1 MFHDKMIFYSS
12 IGNRFKKLYRKN
24 NPPKLFD
31 ERSFSYLDNNGEKIK
46 LKYEIEKE
54 RRLFN
59 EFISNM
65 RNYKIL
71 DEIKRKNYLSKLKG
85 YKGIDEEKKITELRQ
100 KRFNDI
106 LELRKRRELINRN
119 ISLLNVPSIGSVL
132 EKFLM
137 DTKRKRN
144 KFKDELLLQ
153 SQGNDN
159 TSYQDLQNINQ
170 INQTSL
176 LSYNSSLNTVKTNS
190 QRNKR
195 NLKLFKH
202 SSNLLRNIIRKRM
215 NMNKSTN
222 NILPKSKN
230 QISLFR
236 LKLHNNRKKIEI
248 NSQLMSQKE
257 TTHTNIFSNESNSA
271 TANFNSTTNYT
282 NKNNINSYS
291 NKIKSI
297 KSSINKNFFKQNTK
311 PLNGLQIQIKKRFKF
326 DMPLLLDKSKDKND
340 NSNLTNIENTKLN
353 SLKKNDGCE
362 YNNISTDNRNKSHEV
377 NKRFYKLK
385 KINHLTFKKLSNNY
399 KASNSLI

>member
-12 IGNRFKKLYRKN
+12 IGNRFKKLYRNN

-144 KFKDELLLQ
+144 EFKNELLLQ

-215 NMNKSTN
+215 NLNKSTN
-222 NILPKSKN
+222 NILQKSKN

-353 SLKKNDGCE
+353 SLKNIDGYK

-385 KINHLTFKKLSNNY
+385 KINHL
-399 KASNSLI
+399 

>member
-12 IGNRFKKLYRKN
+12 IGNRFKKLYRNN

-248 NSQLMSQKE
+248 NSQIMSQKE

>member
-12 IGNRFKKLYRKN
+12 IGNRLKKLYRNN

-65 RNYKIL
+65 RNYKIF

-144 KFKDELLLQ
+144 EFKNELLLQ

-215 NMNKSTN
+215 NLNKSTN
-222 NILPKSKN
+222 NILQKSKN

-248 NSQLMSQKE
+248 NSQIMSQKE

>member
-12 IGNRFKKLYRKN
+12 IGNRFKKLYRNN

-85 YKGIDEEKKITELRQ
+85 YKGIDEEKKINELRQ

-248 NSQLMSQKE
+248 NSQIMSQKE

>member
-12 IGNRFKKLYRKN
+12 IGNRFKKLYRNN

-65 RNYKIL
+65 RNYKIF

-248 NSQLMSQKE
+248 NSQIMSQKE

-353 SLKKNDGCE
+353 SLKNIDGYK

>member
-12 IGNRFKKLYRKN
+12 IGNRFKKLYRNN

>member
-159 TSYQDLQNINQ
+159 TSYQDLLNINQ

-248 NSQLMSQKE
+248 NSQIMSQKE

>member
-144 KFKDELLLQ
+144 EFKNELLLQ

-159 TSYQDLQNINQ
+159 TSYQDLLNINQ

-215 NMNKSTN
+215 NLNKSTN
-222 NILPKSKN
+222 NILQKSKN

-385 KINHLTFKKLSNNY
+385 KN
-399 KASNSLI
+399 

>member
-12 IGNRFKKLYRKN
+12 IGNRFKKLYRNN

-85 YKGIDEEKKITELRQ
+85 YKGIDEEKKINELRQ

-159 TSYQDLQNINQ
+159 TSYQDLLNINQ

-297 KSSINKNFFKQNTK
+297 KSSINKNFFNQNTK

-326 DMPLLLDKSKDKND
+326 DLPLLLDKSKDKND

-353 SLKKNDGCE
+353 SLKNIDGYK

>member
-12 IGNRFKKLYRKN
+12 IGNRFKKLYRNN

-159 TSYQDLQNINQ
+159 TSYQDLLNINQ

-215 NMNKSTN
+215 NLNKSTN

-353 SLKKNDGCE
+353 SLKNIDGYK

-377 NKRFYKLK
+377 NKSFYKLK

>member
-12 IGNRFKKLYRKN
+12 IGNRFKKLYRNN

-353 SLKKNDGCE
+353 SLKNIDGYK

>member
-12 IGNRFKKLYRKN
+12 IGNRFKKLYRNN

-46 LKYEIEKE
+46 LKFEIEKE

-85 YKGIDEEKKITELRQ
+85 YKGIDEEKKINELRQ

-248 NSQLMSQKE
+248 NSQIMSQKE

>member
-144 KFKDELLLQ
+144 EFKNELLLQ

-159 TSYQDLQNINQ
+159 TSYQDLLNINQ

-215 NMNKSTN
+215 NLNKSTN

-291 NKIKSI
+291 NKIISI

-353 SLKKNDGCE
+353 SLKNIDGYK

-385 KINHLTFKKLSNNY
+385 KINHL
-399 KASNSLI
+399 

>member
-31 ERSFSYLDNNGEKIK
+31 EKSFSYLDNNGEKIK

-144 KFKDELLLQ
+144 EFKNELLLQ

-215 NMNKSTN
+215 NLNKSTN
-222 NILPKSKN
+222 NILQKSKN

>member
-12 IGNRFKKLYRKN
+12 IGNRLKKLYRNN

-65 RNYKIL
+65 RNFKIL

-159 TSYQDLQNINQ
+159 TSYQDLLNINQ

-215 NMNKSTN
+215 NLNKSTN

-297 KSSINKNFFKQNTK
+297 KSSINKNFFKHNTK
-311 PLNGLQIQIKKRFKF
+311 PSNGLQIQIKKRFKF

-353 SLKKNDGCE
+353 SLKNIDGYK
-362 YNNISTDNRNKSHEV
+362 YNNIPTDNRNKSHEV

>member
-12 IGNRFKKLYRKN
+12 IGNRLKKLYRNN

-195 NLKLFKH
+195 YLKLFKH

>member
-12 IGNRFKKLYRKN
+12 IGNRFKKLYRNN

-248 NSQLMSQKE
+248 NSQIMSQKE

-385 KINHLTFKKLSNNY
+385 KINHL
-399 KASNSLI
+399 

>member
-12 IGNRFKKLYRKN
+12 IGNRFKKLYRNN

-159 TSYQDLQNINQ
+159 TSYQDLLNINQ

-353 SLKKNDGCE
+353 SLKNIDGYK

>member
-12 IGNRFKKLYRKN
+12 IGNRFKKLYRNN

-65 RNYKIL
+65 RNYKIF

-85 YKGIDEEKKITELRQ
+85 YKGIDEEIKLTELRQ

-144 KFKDELLLQ
+144 EFKNELLLQ

-353 SLKKNDGCE
+353 SLKNIDGYK

>member
-12 IGNRFKKLYRKN
+12 IGNRLKKLYRNN
-24 NPPKLFD
+24 NPLKLFD
-31 ERSFSYLDNNGEKIK
+31 ERSFTYLDNNGEKIK

-65 RNYKIL
+65 RNYKIF

-144 KFKDELLLQ
+144 EFKNELLLQ

-248 NSQLMSQKE
+248 NSQIMSQKE

-353 SLKKNDGCE
+353 SLKNIDGYK

>member
-12 IGNRFKKLYRKN
+12 IGNRFKKLYRNN

-159 TSYQDLQNINQ
+159 TSYQDLLNINQ

-257 TTHTNIFSNESNSA
+257 TTHTGVFSNESNSA

-353 SLKKNDGCE
+353 SVKNIDGYK

-385 KINHLTFKKLSNNY
+385 KN
-399 KASNSLI
+399 

>member
-12 IGNRFKKLYRKN
+12 IGNRFKKLYRNN
-24 NPPKLFD
+24 NPLKLFD

-353 SLKKNDGCE
+353 SLKNIDGYK

>member
-31 ERSFSYLDNNGEKIK
+31 EKSFSYLDNNGEKIK

-65 RNYKIL
+65 RNYKIF

-144 KFKDELLLQ
+144 EFKNELLLQ

-215 NMNKSTN
+215 NLNKSTN
-222 NILPKSKN
+222 NILQKSKN

-248 NSQLMSQKE
+248 NSQIMSQKE

>member
-12 IGNRFKKLYRKN
+12 IGNRLKKLYRNN

-65 RNYKIL
+65 RNYKIF

-159 TSYQDLQNINQ
+159 TSYQDLLNINQ

-202 SSNLLRNIIRKRM
+202 SSNLLKNIIRKRM

-248 NSQLMSQKE
+248 NSQIMSQKE

-353 SLKKNDGCE
+353 SLKNIDGYK

>member
-12 IGNRFKKLYRKN
+12 IGNRLKKLYRNN

-65 RNYKIL
+65 RNYKIF

-119 ISLLNVPSIGSVL
+119 ISLLNVPSIGSLL

-215 NMNKSTN
+215 NLNKSTN
-222 NILPKSKN
+222 NILQKSKN

-311 PLNGLQIQIKKRFKF
+311 SLNGLQIQIKKRFKF

-399 KASNSLI
+399 KASNS

>member
-65 RNYKIL
+65 RNYKIF

-144 KFKDELLLQ
+144 EFKNELLLQ

-215 NMNKSTN
+215 NLNKSTN
-222 NILPKSKN
+222 NILQKSKN

-353 SLKKNDGCE
+353 SLKNIDGYK

-385 KINHLTFKKLSNNY
+385 KINHL
-399 KASNSLI
+399 

>member
-144 KFKDELLLQ
+144 EFKNELLLQ

-215 NMNKSTN
+215 NLNKSTN
-222 NILPKSKN
+222 NILQKSKN

-353 SLKKNDGCE
+353 SLKNIDGYK

>member
-12 IGNRFKKLYRKN
+12 IGNRFKKLYRNN

-65 RNYKIL
+65 RNYKIF

-159 TSYQDLQNINQ
+159 TSYQDLLNINQ

-215 NMNKSTN
+215 NLNKSTN

-353 SLKKNDGCE
+353 SLKNIDGYK

>member
-12 IGNRFKKLYRKN
+12 IGNRFKKLYRNN

-215 NMNKSTN
+215 NLNKSTN

-353 SLKKNDGCE
+353 SLKNIDGYK

>member
-12 IGNRFKKLYRKN
+12 IGNRLKKLYRNN

-248 NSQLMSQKE
+248 NSQIMSQKE

-353 SLKKNDGCE
+353 SLKNIDGYK

>member
-12 IGNRFKKLYRKN
+12 IGNRLKKLYRNN

-159 TSYQDLQNINQ
+159 TSYQDLLNINQ

-215 NMNKSTN
+215 NLNKSTN
-222 NILPKSKN
+222 NILQKSKN

>member
-31 ERSFSYLDNNGEKIK
+31 EKSFSYLDNNGEKIK

-59 EFISNM
+59 AFISNM

-144 KFKDELLLQ
+144 EFKNELLLQ

-215 NMNKSTN
+215 NLNKSTN
-222 NILPKSKN
+222 NILQKSKN

>member
-12 IGNRFKKLYRKN
+12 IGNRFKKLYRN
-24 NPPKLFD
+24 NNHPKLFD

-65 RNYKIL
+65 RNFKIL

-144 KFKDELLLQ
+144 EFKNELLLQ

-159 TSYQDLQNINQ
+159 TSYQDLLNINQ

-215 NMNKSTN
+215 NLNKSTN
-222 NILPKSKN
+222 NILQKSKN

-291 NKIKSI
+291 NKIISI

-353 SLKKNDGCE
+353 SLKNIDGYK
-362 YNNISTDNRNKSHEV
+362 YNNILTDNRNKSHEV

>member
-12 IGNRFKKLYRKN
+12 IGNRFKKLYRNN

-144 KFKDELLLQ
+144 KFKNELLLQ

-215 NMNKSTN
+215 NLNKSTN
-222 NILPKSKN
+222 NILQKSKN

-353 SLKKNDGCE
+353 SLKNIDGYK

-385 KINHLTFKKLSNNY
+385 KINHLTSKKLSNNY

>member
-12 IGNRFKKLYRKN
+12 IGNRLKKLYRNN

-65 RNYKIL
+65 RNYKIF

-144 KFKDELLLQ
+144 KFKNELLLQ

-215 NMNKSTN
+215 NLNKSTN
-222 NILPKSKN
+222 NILQKSKN

-385 KINHLTFKKLSNNY
+385 KINHL
-399 KASNSLI
+399 

>member
-12 IGNRFKKLYRKN
+12 IGNRLKKLYRNN

-159 TSYQDLQNINQ
+159 TSYQDLLNINQ

-353 SLKKNDGCE
+353 SLKNIDGYK

>member
-12 IGNRFKKLYRKN
+12 IGNRLKKLYRNN

-65 RNYKIL
+65 RNYKIF

-144 KFKDELLLQ
+144 EFKNELLLQ

-248 NSQLMSQKE
+248 NSQIMSQKE

-377 NKRFYKLK
+377 NERFYKLK
-385 KINHLTFKKLSNNY
+385 KINHLKFKKLSNNY

>member
-12 IGNRFKKLYRKN
+12 IGNRFKKLYRNN

-65 RNYKIL
+65 RNYKIF

-144 KFKDELLLQ
+144 EFKNELLLQ

-353 SLKKNDGCE
+353 SLKNIDGYK

-385 KINHLTFKKLSNNY
+385 KN
-399 KASNSLI
+399 

>member
-144 KFKDELLLQ
+144 EFKNELLLQ

-215 NMNKSTN
+215 NLNKSTN
-222 NILPKSKN
+222 NILQKSKN

-311 PLNGLQIQIKKRFKF
+311 PLNGLQIQIKKRFKL

-353 SLKKNDGCE
+353 SLKNIDGYK

>member
-12 IGNRFKKLYRKN
+12 IGNRFKKLYRNN

-159 TSYQDLQNINQ
+159 TSYQDLLNINQ

-248 NSQLMSQKE
+248 NSQIMSQKE

-353 SLKKNDGCE
+353 SLKNIDGYK